1 MMKNRWLRCLSAL
14 LSVSVVLSLS
24 PRILVAESDASEYYS
39 VIEGIE
45 YDVAAIIASQWGNYA
60 NLEFII
66 TNTGEETIHNWY
78 LTFSLPYHIEGVWNA
93 TVFETDDN
101 GAYTFK
107 NTEWNQDIQPGS
119 AISFGMTVSSLD
131 GTQIACLPSLFLLN
145 TKAIIVD
152 PADFTVNYQ
161 EYSNWG
167 TGFNGSLILTN
178 NSLGSLEDWNL
189 SFYSNREITEV
200 AGADLTTF
208 DGVYTIANNGSNQN
222 LSPNASV
229 NLTIN
234 GSGQNTNSA
243 LTINDVT
250 LFSIGCA
257 FGLSEDENDNGI
269 VDYIDFIHAQNNDP
283 GVSPTPTGTPAPTIS
298 TTPVVSVT
306 PSITSTPTV
315 TSDPTL
321 TPTDAPDYDYLDSD
335 SDGLLDSEELMYQTD
350 PNNPDTDGDDVTDFY
365 EVAMGYNPLVGE
377 SDGDGICDGDKDFDL
392 DGISNAS
399 EIERGI
405 CPFLSDSDDDNLTDY
420 EEIYVYESFPDND
433 DSDNDGLRDGD
444 EVALGLDPMNSDSDN
459 DSIPD
464 NEERFLQSKEKSM
477 RDDSNPVISKVEV
490 NLDGTGYIETSLSIT
505 DMLGKDVFSSE
516 LYGLV
521 GIPVSFEYD
530 GEIDEA
536 TIVFYY
542 DESELD
548 GVDEND
554 LCLVWYDEENGEYE
568 LLEDEQVLD
577 TSENSISYTTTHF
590 STYMLVSKPLLLQ
603 RWRETLEQAVQ
614 MQRQYG
620 YMQYITEDTQYLVA
634 VQLEYYDSGEDR
646 QTLNEIYHAIS
657 DHLDDENYGGLLLY
671 SGICQA
677 HGAWNKQGYD
687 GTAEEYISRYAL
699 DYSDYP
705 NFTQLFSSASDVQV
719 ACSAS
724 NIILYIIT
732 SESEISITDEDWE
745 EISRNG
751 AYEIRVIS
759 TSSEVQVNNSTEASV
774 DTICYTDTYPEF
786 LDSIQKSMMAKTIL
800 NSDEDDYSD
809 YRELSGFVLPNAT
822 FLTTN
827 PQKGDSDDD
836 SILDSDEL
844 IRPVR
849 LLDLKIARIPD
860 FRNLFAQYVGKVDF
874 CWTCMSNPTNPDSDG
889 DDSDDVEDARPLIK
903 NQEKIY
909 IITSDVFTNYGKA
922 LKNEYSS
929 YGYLVGVSTVY
940 SKDGFLSVWDD
951 IGLCDPNQRNKYDDK
966 TYYHVTG
973 VVLQMHG
980 SKSDVE
986 ISKYCYLGNNDTNAT
1001 IRISD
1006 LSSKKID
1013 TLVLFCC
1020 NTGQDRSK
1028 VYLQNFAEGILSQE
1042 NLLINRV
1049 YAPDTKFTANLFYD
1063 SQIQSSLCSYY
1074 GWTYDAIEDVDS
1086 TFFDGKKVLSEEL
1099 KNAYVPCAEGFKLFK
1114 RNANNEIINQNCYSA
1129 PNDDVITTH
1138 MYCCTQNGIKEYL
1151 LIQEYNGYDPQDIA
1165 NRHNPLLSWKA
1176 GEIPG

>member
-45 YDVAAIIASQWGNYA
+45 YDVATIIASQWGNYA

-200 AGADLTTF
+200 AGADLTAF

-257 FGLSEDENDNGI
+257 FGLSEDENNNGI

-306 PSITSTPTV
+306 PSITSTPSV
-315 TSDPTL
+315 TSDPSI
-321 TPTDAPDYDYLDSD
+321 TPTDTPEDDYLDSD
-335 SDGLLDSEELMYQTD
+335 RDGLLNSEEGLFGTD
-350 PNNPDTDGDDVTDFY
+350 PYTPDTDGDGITDFY
-365 EVAMGYNPLVGE
+365 EITMGYDPCDRE
-377 SDGDGICDGDKDFDL
+377 SDRDGICDGDKDFDL

-477 RDDSNPVISKVEV
+477 RDNSNPVISKVEV

-577 TSENSISYTTTHF
+577 TNENSISYTTTHF

-745 EISRNG
+745 EINRNG

-759 TSSEVQVNNSTEASV
+759 TSSEVQISNSTEASV
-774 DTICYTDTYPEF
+774 NTICYTDTYSEF
-786 LDSIQKSMMAKTIL
+786 LESIGRSMMSKAL
-800 NSDEDDYSD
+800 LDSDDDGFSD
-809 YRELSGFVLPNAT
+809 YRELSGFALPNAT
-822 FLTTN
+822 FITTN
-827 PQKGDSDDD
+827 PQKEDSDDD
-836 SILDSDEL
+836 GIIDSEEL
-844 IRPVR
+844 VRPVR
-849 LLDLKIARIPD
+849 LLDLKIARIPE
-860 FRNLFAQYVGKVDF
+860 FRNLFTQYCGKVDF
-874 CWTCMSNPTNPDSDG
+874 CWKYTSNPINPNSDG
-889 DDSDDVEDARPLIK
+889 DDADDAEDARPLIC
-903 NQEKIY
+903 NEDRIY
-909 IITSDVFTNYGKA
+909 VITSMEFAEQGEALGFEYRNRGYSVDVI
-922 LKNEYSS
+922 S
-929 YGYLVGVSTVY
+929 VD
-940 SKDGFLSVWDD
+940 SKDDFINAWEQ
-951 IGLCDPNQRNKYDDK
+951 IGLCDSVLSSLYENKY
-966 TYYHVTG
+966 YYNVTD
-973 VVLQMHG
+973 VVIQMHG
-980 SKSDVE
+980 TRKTME
-986 ISKYCYLGNNDTNAT
+986 INPDTFLCAEFTATNGNCLNITQLIDK
-1001 IRISD
+1001 RIHNLELYS
-1006 LSSKKID
+1006 
-1013 TLVLFCC
+1013 C
-1020 NTGQDRSK
+1020 NTGARPQSG
-1028 VYLQNFAEGILSQE
+1028 VENNLAEDFLKHVRGIKT
-1042 NLLINRV
+1042 V
-1049 YAPDTKFTANLFYD
+1049 FAPDTKLYYTISKNNPNNVGY
-1063 SQIQSSLCSYY
+1063 SYFC
-1074 GWTYDAIEDVDS
+1074 WTYLENATIEINTDS
-1086 TFFDGKKVLSEEL
+1086 EAKGKQINKADYANSSQ
-1099 KNAYVPCAEGFKLFK
+1099 AQGFRKFV
-1114 RNANNEIINQNCYSA
+1114 RSDNNSSSTTDCYDDDLRMGQLYHCQTTGHYFLNYNL
-1129 PNDDVITTH
+1129 ND
-1138 MYCCTQNGIKEYL
+1138 N
-1151 LIQEYNGYDPQDIA
+1151 YNYND
-1165 NRHNPLLSWKA
+1165 RHDPLLSVKA
-1176 GEIPG
+1176 GEL